1 MSRLMIAVIFLLIC
15 SVVIGLLAAGN
26 PAAGTL
32 NLAGQS
38 VALSV
43 GAVLSIGYLVGL
55 FAGTG
60 LFLASERSKQKENKQ
75 LQQWQHQ
82 DAKLVAEVQTD
93 REKQLEAKIATL
105 EAALQRALKK

>member
-1 MSRLMIAVIFLLIC
+1 MIAVIFLVIC
-15 SVVIGLLAAGN
+15 SVAIGVLAAMN
-26 PAAGTL
+26 TATATL

-38 VALSV
+38 LELSLGAIIGISYAIGVVATLS
-43 GAVLSIGYLVGL
+43 
-55 FAGTG
+55 
-60 LFLASERSKQKENKQ
+60 LFLATARNQQKENKQ
-75 LQQWQHQ
+75 LAQWQHQ

>member
-1 MSRLMIAVIFLLIC
+1 MIAAAFLVIC
-15 SVVIGLLAAGN
+15 SIVIGLLAATN
-26 PAAGTL
+26 PATATL
-32 NLAGQS
+32 SLAGQS
-38 VALSV
+38 VGLSV
-43 GAVLSIGYLVGL
+43 GAVLSIGYLVGVVATL
-55 FAGTG
+55 S
-60 LFLASERSKQKENKQ
+60 LYLASARNTQAESKQ